1 MAIPQGH
8 RNNETRHQT
17 PQARTHIVT
26 PFRLAPVS
34 FHDSRAGGGKHKRL
48 IEGRAPWVRNLV
60 AALLHHEQIQ
70 TTVPKAKEAA
80 RVAEK
85 VSLG

>member
-1 MAIPQGH
+1 M
-8 RNNETRHQT
+8 
-17 PQARTHIVT
+17 
-26 PFRLAPVS
+26 
-34 FHDSRAGGGKHKRL
+34 
-48 IEGRAPWVRNLV
+48 